1 MMDFFRRIFSTDGF
15 MPHGMCYQW
24 DPVVIWLHVI
34 SDSLITLAY
43 YSIPIS
49 LLYFVQRRKDLHFSW
64 ILLCFAVFI
73 IACGTTHLME
83 IWNIWHPV
91 YWLSGAIKA
100 VTAVSSIMTAILL
113 VRLIP
118 RIPFLVS
125 LSSFQNAKENL
136 LASEDRFRLLVDAV
150 TDYALL
156 MLDPGGHV
164 ISWNSGA
171 ERIKD
176 YKEGEILGK
185 HFSCFYLPEAIAKGR
200 PDADL
205 QIAATE
211 GRYIEEGW
219 RVRKNGSRFLA
230 NVVITAIHHKNGDLA
245 GFANVTRDMTERK
258 ITLDSLH
265 TSEEHFRLFVDSVS
279 DYALLML
286 DPGGHV
292 ISWNSGAERIK
303 GYKAEE
309 IIGKHFS
316 CFYLP
321 EDIAKGHPDEE
332 LRIATM
338 EGRYAEEGWRVRKDG
353 SRFLAEVLITA
364 IHNSTGELAGFA
376 KITRDITE
384 RKKLDRQLQK
394 AKEKAESADIAKSEF
409 LANMSHEIRTPMN
422 GVIGLTGLM
431 LNGDLNPQQRE
442 FAETIRAS
450 GETLLTII
458 NDILD
463 FSKIEAGKLI
473 IEILDFDLVETV
485 ESSLDLLAE
494 AAHGKGIEL
503 ACEIAPNIHAS
514 LRGDPGRLRQ
524 ILINLVGNAVK
535 FTRKGEVVVRV
546 SVASQTETQVTV
558 RIEVEDTGIGISS
571 AEQIT
576 LFQPFSQADGSTT
589 RKYGGTGLGL
599 AIAKHLVTI
608 MEGQIGVESQLQK
621 GSKFWFTAK
630 LEKLTTPAIPRN
642 TNMVCDLR
650 VLVVDD
656 NKTNREILRH
666 QLLAWKMRPD
676 CAVSGKEALIMMRTA
691 AAAGKPYDLALLDFQ
706 MPEMDGL
713 GLACAINSDSVI
725 RITRLVILTSHG
737 QLLSPAELQEFG
749 IDACVVKP
757 TKQSRLFDCIVNAVN
772 RMAGRNNPTIT
783 VAQAPAAFP
792 LKAPQLLMKLRI
804 LIADD
809 NGANRT
815 VALGQ
820 VRELGYAA
828 EAVADGSEVVK
839 ALEQVPYDVILM
851 DCQMPELDG
860 YEATKIIRQRE
871 QALDG
876 LCPWK
881 TPMHIIAMTA
891 HALHGDREKCLAA
904 GMDDYVSKPVRVSEL
919 KAVLEKAQTVESRS
933 G

>member
-1 MMDFFRRIFSTDGF
+1 MLIMMDFFRRIFSTDGF
-15 MPHGMCYQW
+15 MPHGMCYEW
-24 DPVVIWLHVI
+24 DPVVIWLNVI
-34 SDSLITLAY
+34 SDSFITLAY
-43 YSIPIS
+43 YSIPIT
-49 LLYFVQRRKDLHFSW
+49 LFCFVQRRKDLHFSW

-91 YWLSGAIKA
+91 YWFSGAIKA
-100 VTAVSSIMTAILL
+100 ITAVSSVITAILL

-125 LSSFQNAKENL
+125 LSTFQNAKENL
-136 LASEDRFRLLVDAV
+136 QASEDRFRLLIDAV

-156 MLDPGGHV
+156 MLDP
-164 ISWNSGA
+164 SG
-171 ERIKD
+171 
-176 YKEGEILGK
+176 Y
-185 HFSCFYLPEAIAKGR
+185 
-200 PDADL
+200 
-205 QIAATE
+205 
-211 GRYIEEGW
+211 
-219 RVRKNGSRFLA
+219 
-230 NVVITAIHHKNGDLA
+230 
-245 GFANVTRDMTERK
+245 
-258 ITLDSLH
+258 
-265 TSEEHFRLFVDSVS
+265 
-279 DYALLML
+279 
-286 DPGGHV
+286 V

-303 GYKAEE
+303 GYTASE

-321 EDIAKGHPDEE
+321 EAVAEGHPDAE
-332 LRIATM
+332 LQIAARD
-338 EGRYAEEGWRVRKDG
+338 GRYTEEGWRLRKNG
-353 SRFLAEVLITA
+353 SRFLANVIITA
-364 IHNSTGELAGFA
+364 IRDKKGELAGFA
-376 KITRDITE
+376 KVTRDITE
-384 RKKLDRQLQK
+384 RKKIDQQLQK
-394 AKEKAESADIAKSEF
+394 AKERAESADLAKSEF

-422 GVIGLTGLM
+422 GVLGLTGLM
-431 LNGDLNPQQRE
+431 LNSDLTPQQRE
-442 FAETIRAS
+442 FAEIIRAS

-473 IEILDFDLVETV
+473 IELLDFDLIETV
-485 ESSLDLLAE
+485 ESSLELLAE

-524 ILINLVGNAVK
+524 ILTNLVGNAVK
-535 FTRKGEVVVRV
+535 FTKKGEVVVRV
-546 SVASQTETQVTV
+546 SVASQTETHLIV
-558 RIEVEDTGIGISS
+558 RFEVEDTGIGISS
-571 AEQIT
+571 AQQII

-599 AIAKHLVTI
+599 AIAKHLVTV
-608 MEGQIGVESQLQK
+608 MDGQIGVESQMQK
-621 GSKFWFTAK
+621 GSKFWFTVK
-630 LEKLTTPAIPRN
+630 LEKLTAPPIARDTN
-642 TNMVCDLR
+642 TVGDLR

-656 NKTNREILRH
+656 NKTNREILRQ

-676 CAVSGKEALIMMRTA
+676 CAVSGEEALKMMRAA
-691 AAAGKPYDLALLDFQ
+691 AAAGQPYGLALLDFQ
-706 MPEMDGL
+706 MPQMDGL

-725 RITRLVILTSHG
+725 RITRLVILTSRG
-737 QLLSPAELQEFG
+737 QLLSPAELEEFG
-749 IDACVVKP
+749 IDSCLVKP
-757 TKQSRLFDCIVNAVN
+757 TKQSRLFDCLINSVN
-772 RMAGRNNPTIT
+772 RMAGRNNPPKT
-783 VAQAPAAFP
+783 VAPPAAIP
-792 LKAPQLLMKLRI
+792 SGAPPPLMKLRI

-828 EAVADGSEVVK
+828 EAVADGSEVEK
-839 ALEQVPYDVILM
+839 TLEQVPYDVILM

-881 TPMHIIAMTA
+881 TPIYIIAMTA
-891 HALHGDREKCLAA
+891 HALPGEREKCLAA
-904 GMDDYVSKPVRVSEL
+904 GMDDYLSKPVRPFEL
-919 KAVLEKAQTVESRS
+919 KAALEQVQMMDSRR
-933 G
+933 

>member
-1 MMDFFRRIFSTDGF
+1 MIDFFRRILSTDGF
-15 MPHGMCYQW
+15 MPQGMCYQW
-24 DPVVIWLHVI
+24 DPVVIWLNVI

-43 YSIPIS
+43 YSIPIT
-49 LLYFVQRRKDLHFSW
+49 LFYFVHRRKDLRFIW
-64 ILLCFAVFI
+64 IFLCFAVFI

-100 VTAVSSIMTAILL
+100 VTAISSVITAILL
-113 VRLIP
+113 VRLVP

-125 LSSFQNAKENL
+125 SNALQDAKKNL
-136 LASEDRFRLLVDAV
+136 QDSEDRFRLFVDAV
-150 TDYALL
+150 T
-156 MLDPGGHV
+156 
-164 ISWNSGA
+164 
-171 ERIKD
+171 
-176 YKEGEILGK
+176 
-185 HFSCFYLPEAIAKGR
+185 
-200 PDADL
+200 
-205 QIAATE
+205 
-211 GRYIEEGW
+211 
-219 RVRKNGSRFLA
+219 
-230 NVVITAIHHKNGDLA
+230 
-245 GFANVTRDMTERK
+245 
-258 ITLDSLH
+258 
-265 TSEEHFRLFVDSVS
+265 

-321 EDIAKGHPDEE
+321 EAIATGHPDAE
-332 LRIATM
+332 LQIAAT
-338 EGRYAEEGWRVRKDG
+338 EGRYVEEGWRVRKDG
-353 SRFLAEVLITA
+353 SRFLADVVITA
-364 IHNSTGELAGFA
+364 IRDKNSELAGFAKVTRDITDRRISLDSLHSSEERFRLFVDSVSDYALLMLDPSGHVVSWNSGAERIKGYKAEEIIGKHFSCFYLPEAIEKGHPDEELRIATAEGRYVEEGWRVRKDGSRFLADVLIAAIHNRNGKLAGFA

-384 RKKLDRQLQK
+384 RKKIDQQLQK
-394 AKEKAESADIAKSEF
+394 AKETAESADIAKSEF

-431 LNGDLNPQQRE
+431 LSSDLNPQQRE

-473 IEILDFDLVETV
+473 IEILDFDLIETV

-494 AAHGKGIEL
+494 TAYGKRIEL
-503 ACEIAPNIHAS
+503 ACEIAPNIHS
-514 LRGDPGRLRQ
+514 GLRGDPGRLRQ
-524 ILINLVGNAVK
+524 ILINLVSNAVK
-535 FTRKGEVVVRV
+535 FTTEGEVVVRV
-546 SVASQTETQVTV
+546 SIASQTETHVMV
-558 RIEVEDTGIGISS
+558 KFDVEDTGIGISS
-571 AEQIT
+571 AEQKI
-576 LFQPFSQADGSTT
+576 LFQPFRQADGSTT

-608 MEGQIGVESQLQK
+608 MEGQIGVESQVEK

-630 LEKLTTPAIPRN
+630 FEKLTAPTIPLN
-642 TNMVCDLR
+642 TNEVSDLR

-656 NKTNREILRH
+656 NKTNRQILRH

-676 CAVSGKEALIMMRTA
+676 CAVSGEEALKMLRA
-691 AAAGKPYDLALLDFQ
+691 AASAGKPYALALLDFQ

-713 GLACAINSDSVI
+713 GLACAIKSDPVI

-749 IDACVVKP
+749 IDSCVVKP

-772 RMAGRNNPTIT
+772 KMAGRNSHPKTVVPGAAAVHLEAPT
-783 VAQAPAAFP
+783 P
-792 LKAPQLLMKLRI
+792 LMRLRI

-809 NGANRT
+809 NGANRA

-820 VRELGYAA
+820 VRQLGYAA

-839 ALEQVPYDVILM
+839 ALEEVPYDVILM

-860 YEATKIIRQRE
+860 YEATKNIRKRE

-881 TPMHIIAMTA
+881 TPIHIIAMTA
-891 HALHGDREKCLAA
+891 HALHGEREKCLAV
-904 GMDDYVSKPVRVSEL
+904 GMDDYVSKPVRVFEL
-919 KAVLEKAQTVESRS
+919 KAALKKAQTLDSRH
-933 G
+933 

>member
-15 MPHGMCYQW
+15 MPHGMCYEW
-24 DPVVIWLHVI
+24 DPVVIWLNVI

-49 LLYFVQRRKDLHFSW
+49 LFYFIQRRKDLHFGW
-64 ILLCFAVFI
+64 ILLWFAVFI

-100 VTAVSSIMTAILL
+100 FTAVSSAITAILL

-125 LSSFQNAKENL
+125 LSTFQSANQNL
-136 LASEDRFRLLVDAV
+136 VASEDRFRLLVDAV

-171 ERIKD
+171 ERIKG
-176 YKEGEILGK
+176 YKAAEIIGK
-185 HFSCFYLPEAIAKGR
+185 HFSCFYLPEAIAKGH
-200 PDADL
+200 PDEEL
-205 QIAATE
+205 RIAATE
-211 GRYIEEGW
+211 GRYVEEGW

-230 NVVITAIHHKNGDLA
+230 DVVITAIRNEHGELA
-245 GFANVTRDMTERK
+245 GFAKVTRDITERR
-258 ITLDSLH
+258 ISLDSLH
-265 TSEEHFRLFVDSVS
+265 SSEERFRLFVNSVS

-292 ISWNSGAERIK
+292 VSWNSGAERIK

-309 IIGKHFS
+309 ILGQHFS

-321 EDIAKGHPDEE
+321 EAIEKGHPDEE
-332 LRIATM
+332 LRIAAA
-338 EGRYAEEGWRVRKDG
+338 EGRYIEEGWRVRKDG

-384 RKKLDRQLQK
+384 RKKLDQQLQK

-431 LNGDLNPQQRE
+431 LNGDLSPKQRE

-473 IEILDFDLVETV
+473 MEILDFDLIETV
-485 ESSLDLLAE
+485 EGSLDLLAGT
-494 AAHGKGIEL
+494 AHGKGIEL
-503 ACEIAPNIHAS
+503 ACEIGPNIHPI

-524 ILINLVGNAVK
+524 ILTNLVGNAVK
-535 FTRKGEVVVRV
+535 FTTNGEVVVRV
-546 SVASQTETQVTV
+546 STASQTETHVMM
-558 RIEVEDTGIGISS
+558 RFEVEDTGIGLSS

-599 AIAKHLVTI
+599 VIAKHLVTV
-608 MEGQIGVESQLQK
+608 MEGQIGMESQLQK

-630 LEKLTTPAIPRN
+630 LEKLTASAVPRD
-642 TNMVCDLR
+642 TTTVCDLR

-656 NKTNREILRH
+656 NKTNRQILRH
-666 QLLAWKMRPD
+666 QLLAWKMLPD
-676 CAVSGKEALIMMRTA
+676 CAVSGEAALKMMRAA
-691 AAAGKPYDLALLDFQ
+691 AAAGKPYGVALLDFQ

-725 RITRLVILTSHG
+725 RITRLIILTSHG
-737 QLLSPAELQEFG
+737 QLLSPAELLEFG
-749 IDACVVKP
+749 IDSCVVKP
-757 TKQSRLFDCIVNAVN
+757 TKQSHLFDCIVNAVD
-772 RMAGRNNPTIT
+772 RMAGRNKPAKT
-783 VAQAPAAFP
+783 VASAPAAVP
-792 LKAPQLLMKLRI
+792 LEAPPPLMKLRI

-828 EAVADGSEVVK
+828 EAVADGSEVVQ

-876 LCPWK
+876 LCSWK
-881 TPMHIIAMTA
+881 SPIHIIAMTA

-904 GMDDYVSKPVRVSEL
+904 GMDDYVSKPVRVFEL
-919 KAVLEKAQTVESRS
+919 KAALEKAQTVDSRP
-933 G
+933 

>member
-15 MPHGMCYQW
+15 MPPGMSYHW
-24 DPVVIWLHVI
+24 DPIVIWLNVI

-43 YSIPIS
+43 YSIPIA
-49 LLYFVQRRKDLHFSW
+49 LFYFVQRRKDLRLSW
-64 ILLCFAVFI
+64 IFLCFAVFL

-83 IWNIWHPV
+83 IWNIWHPL

-100 VTAVSSIMTAILL
+100 ISAVFSVITAILL

-118 RIPFLVS
+118 QIPFLVS
-125 LSSFQNAKENL
+125 LNSLQDAKENL
-136 LASEDRFRLLVDAV
+136 QASEKRFGLLVDGV

-171 ERIKD
+171 ERIKG
-176 YKEGEILGK
+176 YREEEIIGK
-185 HFSCFYLPEAIAKGR
+185 HFSCFYLPEAIARGH
-200 PDADL
+200 PDEEL
-205 QIAATE
+205 RIAAKE
-211 GRYIEEGW
+211 GRYVEEGW
-219 RVRKNGSRFLA
+219 RIRKNGSRFLA
-230 NVVITAIHHKNGDLA
+230 DVVITAIHDENGQLA
-245 GFANVTRDMTERK
+245 GFAKVTRDITDRK
-258 ITLDSLH
+258 ISLDNLH
-265 TSEEHFRLFVDSVS
+265 SSEERFRLFVNSVS

-292 ISWNSGAERIK
+292 VSWNSGAERIK

-321 EDIAKGHPDEE
+321 EAIARGHPDEE
-332 LRIATM
+332 LRIAAK

-353 SRFLAEVLITA
+353 SRFLADVLITA
-364 IHNSTGELAGFA
+364 IHNSSGELAGYA

-384 RKKLDRQLQK
+384 RKKIDQQLQN
-394 AKEKAESADIAKSEF
+394 AKERAESADLAKSEF

-431 LNGDLNPQQRE
+431 LNGELSPQQRE

-473 IEILDFDLVETV
+473 MEILDFDLVETV

-494 AAHGKGIEL
+494 TAHEKGIEL
-503 ACEIAPNIHAS
+503 ACEIAPNIHAR

-535 FTRKGEVVVRV
+535 FTTKGEVVVRV
-546 SVASQTETQVTV
+546 SEASQTETHILV
-558 RIEVEDTGIGISS
+558 RFEVEDTGIGISS

-599 AIAKHLVTI
+599 AIAKHLATI
-608 MEGQIGVESQLQK
+608 MEGQIGMESQMQK

-630 LEKLTTPAIPRN
+630 LEKLTAPAIARD
-642 TNMVCDLR
+642 TNMVCNLR

-656 NKTNREILRH
+656 NKTNRQILCH
-666 QLLAWKMRPD
+666 QLMAWTMRPD
-676 CAVSGKEALIMMRTA
+676 CAVSGEEALKMMRAA
-691 AAAGKPYDLALLDFQ
+691 AAAGKPYGLALLDFQ

-713 GLACAINSDSVI
+713 GLACAIKSDPVI
-725 RITRLVILTSHG
+725 RITRLVILTSQG
-737 QLLSPAELQEFG
+737 QLLSPAELQDFG
-749 IDACVVKP
+749 IDSCVVKP
-757 TKQSRLFDCIVNAVN
+757 TKQSRLFDCIVDAVN
-772 RMAGRNNPTIT
+772 RMAGRNSALKT
-783 VAQAPAAFP
+783 VAAAPVVVP
-792 LKAPQLLMKLRI
+792 LEPSPQLQKPRI

-809 NGANRT
+809 NGVNRA

-820 VRELGYAA
+820 LRALGYAA
-828 EAVADGSEVVK
+828 EAVADGSEVVR
-839 ALEQVPYDVILM
+839 ALEQVPYDIILM
-851 DCQMPELDG
+851 DCQMPQMDG
-860 YEATKIIRQRE
+860 YQTTKNIRQRE

-881 TPMHIIAMTA
+881 TPIHIIAMTA
-891 HALHGDREKCLAA
+891 HALDGEREKCLAV
-904 GMDDYVSKPVRVSEL
+904 GMDDYVSKPVRDFDL
-919 KAVLEKAQTVESRS
+919 KAALERAQTLD
-933 G
+933 